1 MSYNKDKDDKA
12 VYVNKFVIKN
22 YSFGSFFD
30 EGIGA
35 C

>member
-1 MSYNKDKDDKA
+1 MSYNKGKDDKA

>member
-12 VYVNKFVIKN
+12 IDVNKFMIN
-22 YSFGSFFD
+22 NFSLGSFFD
-30 EGIGA
+30 VLLCA